1 MITVSIDLSS
11 QLKTKS
17 NKNLDTIELQSPCS
31 VQDCVR
37 MVAGDGGKD
46 FAEFLFSEDGTLR
59 PTILLSVNDA
69 QLFWDDPYLLSDGDR
84 VSILSPIA
92 GG

>member
-11 QLKTKS
+11 QLKTKAITTIDS
-17 NKNLDTIELQSPCS
+17 IELQSPCS

-37 MVAGDGGKD
+37 MVADDCGED
-46 FAEFLFSEDGTLR
+46 FAGFLFSEDGALR

-69 QLFWDDPYLLSDGDR
+69 QLFWDDHYLLSDGDR

>member
-11 QLKTKS
+11 QLKTKAAS
-17 NKNLDTIELQSPCS
+17 PVDSIELQSPCA

-37 MVAGDGGKD
+37 MIAKD
-46 FAEFLFSEDGTLR
+46 FGEEFSKFIFSSDGTLR

-69 QLFWDDPYLLSDGDR
+69 QILWEDHYLLSDGDR
-84 VSILSPIA
+84 ISILSPIA